1 MKKRVQTSLLNNFH
15 SIAKAAAI
23 FCGSLFVLKESLM
36 KKRNFLTVFAAV
48 MISLLMLCG
57 CSEDD
62 VGEIEGA
69 YVGTDISRY
78 IDSIGEEPTETLSET
93 VSEDDTET
101 SDGKMSDGENSN
113 DEIFDSETAAKTVIS
128 DEITSADIPETSEAD
143 LSEMEKAV
151 QKYYFR
157 SEKLFDSHYEKHGAE
172 FGDITQDE
180 YLDLAN
186 ELINAE
192 GENILHKTEKDDGD
206 FLYYD
211 TETNEF
217 LVLSTDGYIRTFFK
231 PSAGLDYWERQ

>member
-1 MKKRVQTSLLNNFH
+1 MKN
-15 SIAKAAAI
+15 I
-23 FCGSLFVLKESLM
+23 
-36 KKRNFLTVFAAV
+36 LTAFAAV

-62 VGEIEGA
+62 VGEIEET

-78 IDSIGEEPTETLSET
+78 IDSIDEEPTETLSET
-93 VSEDDTET
+93 VSEDDIETSYGET

-113 DEIFDSETAAKTVIS
+113 DEISDSETAAETVIS
-128 DEITSADIPETSEAD
+128 DEITSADIPEASEDD
-143 LSEMEKAV
+143 LFETEKAV

-192 GENILHKTEKDDGD
+192 GENILHKTEKEDGD

-217 LVLSTDGYIRTFFK
+217 LVLSTGGYIRTFFK

>member
-1 MKKRVQTSLLNNFH
+1 MR
-15 SIAKAAAI
+15 
-23 FCGSLFVLKESLM
+23 
-36 KKRNFLTVFAAV
+36 KRNFLIAFAAV
-48 MISLLMLCG
+48 MISLLMFCG
-57 CSEDD
+57 CSENDI
-62 VGEIEGA
+62 GEIEGT

-78 IDSIGEEPTETLSET
+78 IDIEEEPTETLSEI
-93 VSEDDTET
+93 VPEDDTET
-101 SDGKMSDGENSN
+101 SDGKISDE
-113 DEIFDSETAAKTVIS
+113 EISDSEKANDTIIS
-128 DEITSADIPETSEAD
+128 EEITSADIPEASEAD
-143 LSEMEKAV
+143 LSETEKAV

-172 FGDITQDE
+172 FGNITQDE

-192 GENILHKTEKDDGD
+192 GENILHKTEKEDGD

>member
-1 MKKRVQTSLLNNFH
+1 MKN
-15 SIAKAAAI
+15 I
-23 FCGSLFVLKESLM
+23 
-36 KKRNFLTVFAAV
+36 LTVFAAV

-57 CSEDD
+57 CSENDI
-62 VGEIEGA
+62 GEIEET

-78 IDSIGEEPTETLSET
+78 IDIEEEPTETLSET
-93 VSEDDTET
+93 VPEDDTET
-101 SDGKMSDGENSN
+101 SDGKISDEETS
-113 DEIFDSETAAKTVIS
+113 DSETANDTIIS
-128 DEITSADIPETSEAD
+128 EEITSADIPEASEAD
-143 LSEMEKAV
+143 LSETEKAV

-172 FGDITQDE
+172 FGNITQDE

-192 GENILHKTEKDDGD
+192 GENILHKTEKEDGD

>member
-1 MKKRVQTSLLNNFH
+1 MKN
-15 SIAKAAAI
+15 I
-23 FCGSLFVLKESLM
+23 
-36 KKRNFLTVFAAV
+36 LTVFAAL
-48 MISLLMLCG
+48 MMSLLLLCG
-57 CSEDD
+57 CSDD
-62 VGEIEGA
+62 DAVEIEGV

-78 IDSIGEEPTETLSET
+78 IDSEEISAETSSET
-93 VSEDDTET
+93 VLTDESEPSEDISSDEET
-101 SDGKMSDGENSN
+101 LPET
-113 DEIFDSETAAKTVIS
+113 ILSE
-128 DEITSADIPETSEAD
+128 EITSADIPEASEAD
-143 LSEMEKAV
+143 LSETEKAV

-192 GENILHKTEKDDGD
+192 GENILHKTEKEDGD

>member
-1 MKKRVQTSLLNNFH
+1 MR
-15 SIAKAAAI
+15 
-23 FCGSLFVLKESLM
+23 
-36 KKRNFLTVFAAV
+36 KRNFLTVFAAV
-48 MISLLMLCG
+48 MMSLLLLCG
-57 CSEDD
+57 CSDD
-62 VGEIEGA
+62 DAVEIEGV

-78 IDSIGEEPTETLSET
+78 IDIEEEPTETLSEI
-93 VSEDDTET
+93 VPEDDTET
-101 SDGKMSDGENSN
+101 SDGK
-113 DEIFDSETAAKTVIS
+113 IS
-128 DEITSADIPETSEAD
+128 DEETLPETILSEEITSADIPEASEAD
-143 LSEMEKAV
+143 LSETEKAV

-172 FGDITQDE
+172 FGNITQDE

-192 GENILHKTEKDDGD
+192 GENILHKTEKEDGD

>member
-1 MKKRVQTSLLNNFH
+1 MKN
-15 SIAKAAAI
+15 I
-23 FCGSLFVLKESLM
+23 
-36 KKRNFLTVFAAV
+36 LTAFAAV

-62 VGEIEGA
+62 VGEIEET

-78 IDSIGEEPTETLSET
+78 IDSIDEEPTETLSET
-93 VSEDDTET
+93 VSEDDIETSYGET
-101 SDGKMSDGENSN
+101 SDGEMSDGENSN
-113 DEIFDSETAAKTVIS
+113 DEISDSETAAETVIS
-128 DEITSADIPETSEAD
+128 DEITSADIPEASEND
-143 LSEMEKAV
+143 LSETEKAV

-192 GENILHKTEKDDGD
+192 GENILHKTEKEDGD

>member
-1 MKKRVQTSLLNNFH
+1 MKRS
-15 SIAKAAAI
+15 
-23 FCGSLFVLKESLM
+23 
-36 KKRNFLTVFAAV
+36 NFLTAFAAV

-57 CSEDD
+57 CSEYD
-62 VGEIEGA
+62 VGEIEGT

-78 IDSIGEEPTETLSET
+78 IDMEEDPTETLSET

-101 SDGKMSDGENSN
+101 SVGRISDGENSN
-113 DEIFDSETAAKTVIS
+113 EKISDSETANDTIIS
-128 DEITSADIPETSEAD
+128 EEITSADIPETSETD
-143 LSEMEKAV
+143 LSETEKAV

-192 GENILHKTEKDDGD
+192 GENILHKTEKEDGD

>member
-1 MKKRVQTSLLNNFH
+1 MKN
-15 SIAKAAAI
+15 I
-23 FCGSLFVLKESLM
+23 
-36 KKRNFLTVFAAV
+36 LTAFAAV

-62 VGEIEGA
+62 VGELEET

-101 SDGKMSDGENSN
+101 SYGETSDGETSDGEMSDGEKSN
-113 DEIFDSETAAKTVIS
+113 DEISDSETAAETVIS
-128 DEITSADIPETSEAD
+128 DEITSADIPEASEDD
-143 LSEMEKAV
+143 LSETEKAV

-192 GENILHKTEKDDGD
+192 GENILHKTEKEDGD

>member
-1 MKKRVQTSLLNNFH
+1 MR
-15 SIAKAAAI
+15 
-23 FCGSLFVLKESLM
+23 
-36 KKRNFLTVFAAV
+36 KRNFLAAFAAV
-48 MISLLMLCG
+48 IISLLMLCG
-57 CSEDD
+57 CSEND
-62 VGEIEGA
+62 VGEIEGT

-78 IDSIGEEPTETLSET
+78 IDSADEEPTETLSET

-101 SDGKMSDGENSN
+101 SD
-113 DEIFDSETAAKTVIS
+113 SETANDTVIS
-128 DEITSADIPETSEAD
+128 EEITSADIPETSEAD
-143 LSEMEKAV
+143 LSETEKAV

>member
-1 MKKRVQTSLLNNFH
+1 
-15 SIAKAAAI
+15 
-23 FCGSLFVLKESLM
+23 M
-36 KKRNFLTVFAAV
+36 KKRNFLAAFAAV

-57 CSEDD
+57 CSEYD

-78 IDSIGEEPTETLSET
+78 IDIEEPAETLSET

-101 SDGKMSDGENSN
+101 FDERISDGENSN
-113 DEIFDSETAAKTVIS
+113 AETSDSETANDTIIS
-128 DEITSADIPETSEAD
+128 EEITSADIPETSETD
-143 LSEMEKAV
+143 LSETEKAV

>member
-1 MKKRVQTSLLNNFH
+1 
-15 SIAKAAAI
+15 
-23 FCGSLFVLKESLM
+23 M
-36 KKRNFLTVFAAV
+36 KKRNFLAAFAAV

-62 VGEIEGA
+62 IGEIEGT

-78 IDSIGEEPTETLSET
+78 IDIEEEPTETLSET

-101 SDGKMSDGENSN
+101 SDGKIFDRENSN
-113 DEIFDSETAAKTVIS
+113 EEISDSEMANDTIIS
-128 DEITSADIPETSEAD
+128 EEITSADIPETSEAD
-143 LSEMEKAV
+143 LSETEKAV

-231 PSAGLDYWERQ
+231 PSEGLDYWERQ

>member
-1 MKKRVQTSLLNNFH
+1 MMSLL
-15 SIAKAAAI
+15 
-23 FCGSLFVLKESLM
+23 L
-36 KKRNFLTVFAAV
+36 
-48 MISLLMLCG
+48 LCG
-57 CSEDD
+57 CSDD
-62 VGEIEGA
+62 DAVEIEGV

-78 IDSIGEEPTETLSET
+78 IDSEEISAETSSET
-93 VSEDDTET
+93 VLTDESEPSEEISSDEET
-101 SDGKMSDGENSN
+101 LPET
-113 DEIFDSETAAKTVIS
+113 ILSE
-128 DEITSADIPETSEAD
+128 EITSADIPEASEAD
-143 LSEMEKAV
+143 LSETEKAV

-192 GENILHKTEKDDGD
+192 GENILHKTEKEDGD

>member
-1 MKKRVQTSLLNNFH
+1 MKKKAQTSLLNNFH
-15 SIAKAAAI
+15 SIAKAAA
-23 FCGSLFVLKESLM
+23 FYVVAFLYYKENFM
-36 KKRNFLTVFAAV
+36 RKRNFLIAFAAV

-57 CSEDD
+57 CSENDI
-62 VGEIEGA
+62 GEIEGT

-78 IDSIGEEPTETLSET
+78 IDIEEEPTETLSET
-93 VSEDDTET
+93 VPEDDTET
-101 SDGKMSDGENSN
+101 SDGKISDE
-113 DEIFDSETAAKTVIS
+113 EISDSETANDTIIS
-128 DEITSADIPETSEAD
+128 EEITSADIPEESEAD
-143 LSEMEKAV
+143 LSETEKAV

-192 GENILHKTEKDDGD
+192 GENILHKTEKEDGD

>member
-1 MKKRVQTSLLNNFH
+1 MKN
-15 SIAKAAAI
+15 I
-23 FCGSLFVLKESLM
+23 
-36 KKRNFLTVFAAV
+36 LTVFAAV

-62 VGEIEGA
+62 IGEIEGTH
-69 YVGTDISRY
+69 VGTDISRY
-78 IDSIGEEPTETLSET
+78 IDIEEEPTETLSET
-93 VSEDDTET
+93 VPEDDTET
-101 SDGKMSDGENSN
+101 SDGKISDEETS
-113 DEIFDSETAAKTVIS
+113 DSETANDTVIS
-128 DEITSADIPETSEAD
+128 EEITSADIPEASEAN
-143 LSEMEKAV
+143 LSETEKAV

-192 GENILHKTEKDDGD
+192 GENILHKTEKEDGD

-231 PSAGLDYWERQ
+231 PSDGLDYLERQ

>member
-1 MKKRVQTSLLNNFH
+1 MKN
-15 SIAKAAAI
+15 I
-23 FCGSLFVLKESLM
+23 
-36 KKRNFLTVFAAV
+36 LTVFAAV

-57 CSEDD
+57 CSENDI
-62 VGEIEGA
+62 GEIEET

-78 IDSIGEEPTETLSET
+78 IDIEEEPTETLSET
-93 VSEDDTET
+93 VPEDDTET
-101 SDGKMSDGENSN
+101 SDGKISDEETS
-113 DEIFDSETAAKTVIS
+113 DSETANDTVIS
-128 DEITSADIPETSEAD
+128 EEITSADIPKTSEAD
-143 LSEMEKAV
+143 LSETEKAV

-192 GENILHKTEKDDGD
+192 GENILHKTEKEDGD

>member
-1 MKKRVQTSLLNNFH
+1 MKN
-15 SIAKAAAI
+15 I
-23 FCGSLFVLKESLM
+23 
-36 KKRNFLTVFAAV
+36 LTAFAAV

-62 VGEIEGA
+62 VGELEET

-93 VSEDDTET
+93 VSEEDTET
-101 SDGKMSDGENSN
+101 SYGETSDGETSDGEMSDGEKSN
-113 DEIFDSETAAKTVIS
+113 DEISDSETAAETVIS
-128 DEITSADIPETSEAD
+128 DEITSADIPEASEDD
-143 LSEMEKAV
+143 LSETEKAV

-192 GENILHKTEKDDGD
+192 GENILHKTEKEDGD

>member
-1 MKKRVQTSLLNNFH
+1 MKN
-15 SIAKAAAI
+15 I
-23 FCGSLFVLKESLM
+23 
-36 KKRNFLTVFAAV
+36 LTVFAAV

-62 VGEIEGA
+62 VGEKEET

-78 IDSIGEEPTETLSET
+78 IDSIDEEPTETLSET

-101 SDGKMSDGENSN
+101 SYGETSDGETSDGEMSDGENSN
-113 DEIFDSETAAKTVIS
+113 DEISDSETAAETVIS
-128 DEITSADIPETSEAD
+128 DEITSADIPEASEDD
-143 LSEMEKAV
+143 LSETEKTV

-192 GENILHKTEKDDGD
+192 GENILHKTEKEDGD

>member
-1 MKKRVQTSLLNNFH
+1 MR
-15 SIAKAAAI
+15 
-23 FCGSLFVLKESLM
+23 
-36 KKRNFLTVFAAV
+36 KRNFLAAFAAV

-62 VGEIEGA
+62 VGEIEGT

-78 IDSIGEEPTETLSET
+78 IDIEEEPTETLSET

-101 SDGKMSDGENSN
+101 SDGKIFDRENSN
-113 DEIFDSETAAKTVIS
+113 EEISDSETANDTIIS
-128 DEITSADIPETSEAD
+128 EEITSADIPETSEED
-143 LSEMEKAV
+143 LSETEKAV

-192 GENILHKTEKDDGD
+192 GENIRIRPKKMTATSSIMTPKRTSSSSFPRTAIYEPFSSRAQAWTIGKDSN
-206 FLYYD
+206 
-211 TETNEF
+211 TNAN
-217 LVLSTDGYIRTFFK
+217 L
-231 PSAGLDYWERQ
+231 

>member
-1 MKKRVQTSLLNNFH
+1 
-15 SIAKAAAI
+15 
-23 FCGSLFVLKESLM
+23 M
-36 KKRNFLTVFAAV
+36 KKRNFLTAFAAV

-62 VGEIEGA
+62 VGEIEGT

-78 IDSIGEEPTETLSET
+78 IDIEEPSETLSET

-101 SDGKMSDGENSN
+101 SDGEKSN
-113 DEIFDSETAAKTVIS
+113 EETSDSETANDTIITE
-128 DEITSADIPETSEAD
+128 EITSADIPETSEAD
-143 LSEMEKAV
+143 LSETEKAV

>member
-1 MKKRVQTSLLNNFH
+1 
-15 SIAKAAAI
+15 
-23 FCGSLFVLKESLM
+23 M

-78 IDSIGEEPTETLSET
+78 IDIEEPTETLSEI

-101 SDGKMSDGENSN
+101 TNEKIS
-113 DEIFDSETAAKTVIS
+113 DSETANDTIIS
-128 DEITSADIPETSEAD
+128 EEITSADMPETSEAD
-143 LSEMEKAV
+143 LSETEKAV

>member
-1 MKKRVQTSLLNNFH
+1 MKN
-15 SIAKAAAI
+15 I
-23 FCGSLFVLKESLM
+23 
-36 KKRNFLTVFAAV
+36 LTVFAAV

-57 CSEDD
+57 CSENDI
-62 VGEIEGA
+62 GEIEGT

-78 IDSIGEEPTETLSET
+78 IDIEEEPTETLSEA
-93 VSEDDTET
+93 VPEDDTET
-101 SDGKMSDGENSN
+101 SDGKISDE
-113 DEIFDSETAAKTVIS
+113 EISDSETANDTIIS
-128 DEITSADIPETSEAD
+128 EEITSADIPEESEAY
-143 LSEMEKAV
+143 LSETEKAV

-192 GENILHKTEKDDGD
+192 GENILHKTEKADGD

>member
-1 MKKRVQTSLLNNFH
+1 MCKNIL
-15 SIAKAAAI
+15 KA
-23 FCGSLFVLKESLM
+23 
-36 KKRNFLTVFAAV
+36 FAAT
-48 MISLLMLCG
+48 MTALFLL
-57 CSEDD
+57 CSCSGDTPEEIDATN
-62 VGEIEGA
+62 VGS
-69 YVGTDISRY
+69 DISRY
-78 IDSIGEEPTETLSET
+78 VDSTEEETEET
-93 VSEDDTET
+93 VSETSSEESEDTSAEEALTEEAIET
-101 SDGKMSDGENSN
+101 TAETT
-113 DEIFDSETAAKTVIS
+113 SETTSETTTVFE
-128 DEITSADIPETSEAD
+128 EITSADIPEFSEETAT
-143 LSEMEKAV
+143 ETEKAV

-192 GENILHKTEKDDGD
+192 GENILHKTEKEDGD

>member
-1 MKKRVQTSLLNNFH
+1 MKN
-15 SIAKAAAI
+15 I
-23 FCGSLFVLKESLM
+23 
-36 KKRNFLTVFAAV
+36 LTAFAAV

-62 VGEIEGA
+62 VGEIEET

-93 VSEDDTET
+93 VSEDDIETSNGETSDGET

-113 DEIFDSETAAKTVIS
+113 DEISDSETAAETVIS
-128 DEITSADIPETSEAD
+128 DEITSADIPEASEDD
-143 LSEMEKAV
+143 LSETEKAV

-192 GENILHKTEKDDGD
+192 GENILHKTEKEDGD

>member
-1 MKKRVQTSLLNNFH
+1 MR
-15 SIAKAAAI
+15 
-23 FCGSLFVLKESLM
+23 
-36 KKRNFLTVFAAV
+36 KRNFLTVFAAL
-48 MISLLMLCG
+48 MLSLLLLCG
-57 CSEDD
+57 CSDD
-62 VGEIEGA
+62 DAVEIEGI

-78 IDSIGEEPTETLSET
+78 IDSEETSAETNSET
-93 VSEDDTET
+93 VSADESEPSEDISSKEEAAPSEET
-101 SDGKMSDGENSN
+101 LPEAA
-113 DEIFDSETAAKTVIS
+113 ISE
-128 DEITSADIPETSEAD
+128 EITFADIPEASEAD
-143 LSEMEKAV
+143 LSETEKAV

-192 GENILHKTEKDDGD
+192 GENILHKTEKEDGD

>member
-1 MKKRVQTSLLNNFH
+1 MKN
-15 SIAKAAAI
+15 I
-23 FCGSLFVLKESLM
+23 
-36 KKRNFLTVFAAV
+36 LTAFAAV

-62 VGEIEGA
+62 VGEIEET

-78 IDSIGEEPTETLSET
+78 IDSIDEEPTETLSET
-93 VSEDDTET
+93 VSEDDIETSYGET
-101 SDGKMSDGENSN
+101 SDGEMSDGENSN
-113 DEIFDSETAAKTVIS
+113 DEISDSETAAETVIS
-128 DEITSADIPETSEAD
+128 DEITSADIPEASEDD
-143 LSEMEKAV
+143 LSETEKAV

-192 GENILHKTEKDDGD
+192 GKNILHKTEKEDGD

>member
-1 MKKRVQTSLLNNFH
+1 MKN
-15 SIAKAAAI
+15 I
-23 FCGSLFVLKESLM
+23 
-36 KKRNFLTVFAAV
+36 LTAFAAV

-62 VGEIEGA
+62 VGEIEET

-101 SDGKMSDGENSN
+101 SYGETSDGETSDGEMSDGENSN
-113 DEIFDSETAAKTVIS
+113 DEISDSETAAETVIS
-128 DEITSADIPETSEAD
+128 DEITSADIPEASEDD
-143 LSEMEKAV
+143 LSETEKAV

-192 GENILHKTEKDDGD
+192 GENILHKTEKEDGD

>member
-1 MKKRVQTSLLNNFH
+1 MKN
-15 SIAKAAAI
+15 I
-23 FCGSLFVLKESLM
+23 
-36 KKRNFLTVFAAV
+36 LTAFAAV

-57 CSEDD
+57 CSYDD
-62 VGEIEGA
+62 VGEIEEP

-78 IDSIGEEPTETLSET
+78 IDSIDEEPAETLSET

-101 SDGKMSDGENSN
+101 SYGETSDGKMSDGENSN
-113 DEIFDSETAAKTVIS
+113 EEISDSKTAAGTVIS
-128 DEITSADIPETSEAD
+128 DEITSADIPKAAEEGFSET
-143 LSEMEKAV
+143 EKAV

-192 GENILHKTEKDDGD
+192 GENILHKTEKEDGD

>member
-1 MKKRVQTSLLNNFH
+1 MCKNILTALTAMM
-15 SIAKAAAI
+15 IA
-23 FCGSLFVLKESLM
+23 
-36 KKRNFLTVFAAV
+36 
-48 MISLLMLCG
+48 LLMLCG
-57 CSEDD
+57 CSEDKIDEID
-62 VGEIEGA
+62 VTN
-69 YVGTDISRY
+69 VGTDISRY
-78 IDSIGEEPTETLSET
+78 ADSSGEETEET
-93 VSEDDTET
+93 VSET
-101 SDGKMSDGENSN
+101 SVEKNED
-113 DEIFDSETAAKTVIS
+113 IS
-128 DEITSADIPETSEAD
+128 DEETLTEKFSAEETIETTAETTTAFAEITFADIPEFSEETA
-143 LSEMEKAV
+143 SETEKAV

-192 GENILHKTEKDDGD
+192 GENILHKTEKEDGD
-206 FLYYD
+206 FLYYN

>member
-1 MKKRVQTSLLNNFH
+1 MKN
-15 SIAKAAAI
+15 I
-23 FCGSLFVLKESLM
+23 
-36 KKRNFLTVFAAV
+36 LTAFAAV

-62 VGEIEGA
+62 VGEIEET

-78 IDSIGEEPTETLSET
+78 IDSIDEEPTETLSET
-93 VSEDDTET
+93 VSEDDIETSYGET

-113 DEIFDSETAAKTVIS
+113 DEISDSETAAETVIS
-128 DEITSADIPETSEAD
+128 DEITSADIPEASEDD
-143 LSEMEKAV
+143 LSETEKAV

-192 GENILHKTEKDDGD
+192 GENILHKTEKEDGD

-217 LVLSTDGYIRTFFK
+217 LVLSMDGYIRTFFK

>member
-1 MKKRVQTSLLNNFH
+1 
-15 SIAKAAAI
+15 
-23 FCGSLFVLKESLM
+23 M
-36 KKRNFLTVFAAV
+36 KKRNFLTVFVAV

-57 CSEDD
+57 CSEYD

-78 IDSIGEEPTETLSET
+78 IDIEEPTETLSEI
-93 VSEDDTET
+93 VSEDDTKTPNEKI
-101 SDGKMSDGENSN
+101 S
-113 DEIFDSETAAKTVIS
+113 DSETANDTIIS
-128 DEITSADIPETSEAD
+128 EEITSADIPETSEAD
-143 LSEMEKAV
+143 LSETEKAV

>member
-1 MKKRVQTSLLNNFH
+1 MMSLL
-15 SIAKAAAI
+15 
-23 FCGSLFVLKESLM
+23 L
-36 KKRNFLTVFAAV
+36 
-48 MISLLMLCG
+48 LCG
-57 CSEDD
+57 CSDD
-62 VGEIEGA
+62 DAVEIEGV

-78 IDSIGEEPTETLSET
+78 IDIEEEPTETLSEI
-93 VSEDDTET
+93 VPEDDTET
-101 SDGKMSDGENSN
+101 SDGK
-113 DEIFDSETAAKTVIS
+113 IS
-128 DEITSADIPETSEAD
+128 DEETLPETILSEEITSADIPEASEAD
-143 LSEMEKAV
+143 LSETEKSV

-157 SEKLFDSHYEKHGAE
+157 SEKLFDSHYEKLGAE

-192 GENILHKTEKDDGD
+192 GKNILHKTEKEDGD

>member
-1 MKKRVQTSLLNNFH
+1 MKN
-15 SIAKAAAI
+15 I
-23 FCGSLFVLKESLM
+23 
-36 KKRNFLTVFAAV
+36 LTAFAAV

-62 VGEIEGA
+62 VGEIEET

-78 IDSIGEEPTETLSET
+78 IDSIDEEPTETLSET
-93 VSEDDTET
+93 VSEDDIETSYGET

-113 DEIFDSETAAKTVIS
+113 DEISDSETAAETVIS
-128 DEITSADIPETSEAD
+128 DEITSADIPEASEDD
-143 LSEMEKAV
+143 LSETEKAV

-192 GENILHKTEKDDGD
+192 GENILHKTEKEDGD

>member
-1 MKKRVQTSLLNNFH
+1 MKN
-15 SIAKAAAI
+15 I
-23 FCGSLFVLKESLM
+23 
-36 KKRNFLTVFAAV
+36 LTAFAAV

-62 VGEIEGA
+62 VGEKEET

-78 IDSIGEEPTETLSET
+78 IDSIDEEPTETLSET

-101 SDGKMSDGENSN
+101 SYGETSDGETSDGETSDGEMSDGENSN
-113 DEIFDSETAAKTVIS
+113 DEISDSKTAAETVIS
-128 DEITSADIPETSEAD
+128 DEITSADIPEASED
-143 LSEMEKAV
+143 NLSETEKAV

-192 GENILHKTEKDDGD
+192 GENILHKTEKEDGD

>member
-1 MKKRVQTSLLNNFH
+1 MR
-15 SIAKAAAI
+15 
-23 FCGSLFVLKESLM
+23 
-36 KKRNFLTVFAAV
+36 KRNFLIAFAAV
-48 MISLLMLCG
+48 MISLLMICG
-57 CSEDD
+57 CSENDI
-62 VGEIEGA
+62 GEIEGT

-78 IDSIGEEPTETLSET
+78 IDIEEEPTGALSET
-93 VSEDDTET
+93 VPEDDTET
-101 SDGKMSDGENSN
+101 SDGKISDE
-113 DEIFDSETAAKTVIS
+113 EISDSEKANDTIIS
-128 DEITSADIPETSEAD
+128 EEITSADIPEASEAD
-143 LSEMEKAV
+143 LSETEKAV

-172 FGDITQDE
+172 FGNITQDE

-192 GENILHKTEKDDGD
+192 GENILHKTEKEDGD

>member
-1 MKKRVQTSLLNNFH
+1 
-15 SIAKAAAI
+15 
-23 FCGSLFVLKESLM
+23 M
-36 KKRNFLTVFAAV
+36 KKRNFLAAFAAV

-62 VGEIEGA
+62 IGEIEGT

-78 IDSIGEEPTETLSET
+78 IDIKEEPTETLSET

-101 SDGKMSDGENSN
+101 SDGKIFDRENSN
-113 DEIFDSETAAKTVIS
+113 EEISDSETANDTIIS
-128 DEITSADIPETSEAD
+128 EEITSADIPETSEAD
-143 LSEMEKAV
+143 LSETEKAV

-231 PSAGLDYWERQ
+231 PSEGLDYWERQ

>member
-1 MKKRVQTSLLNNFH
+1 MKN
-15 SIAKAAAI
+15 I
-23 FCGSLFVLKESLM
+23 
-36 KKRNFLTVFAAV
+36 LTAFAAV

-62 VGEIEGA
+62 VGEIEET

-78 IDSIGEEPTETLSET
+78 IDSIDEEPTETLSET
-93 VSEDDTET
+93 VSEDDIETSYGET
-101 SDGKMSDGENSN
+101 SDGETSDGEMSDGENSN
-113 DEIFDSETAAKTVIS
+113 DEISDSETAAETVIS
-128 DEITSADIPETSEAD
+128 DEITSADIPEASEDD
-143 LSEMEKAV
+143 LSETEKAV

-192 GENILHKTEKDDGD
+192 GENILHKTEKEDGD

>member
-1 MKKRVQTSLLNNFH
+1 
-15 SIAKAAAI
+15 
-23 FCGSLFVLKESLM
+23 M
-36 KKRNFLTVFAAV
+36 KKRNFLAAFAAV

-62 VGEIEGA
+62 IGEIEGA

-78 IDSIGEEPTETLSET
+78 IDIEEEPTETLSET

-101 SDGKMSDGENSN
+101 SDGKIFDRENSN
-113 DEIFDSETAAKTVIS
+113 EEISDSETANDTIIS
-128 DEITSADIPETSEAD
+128 EEITSADIPETSEED
-143 LSEMEKAV
+143 LSETEKAV

>member
-1 MKKRVQTSLLNNFH
+1 MKN
-15 SIAKAAAI
+15 I
-23 FCGSLFVLKESLM
+23 
-36 KKRNFLTVFAAV
+36 LTVFAAL
-48 MISLLMLCG
+48 MMSLLLLCG
-57 CSEDD
+57 CSDD
-62 VGEIEGA
+62 DAVEIEGV

-78 IDSIGEEPTETLSET
+78 IDSEEISAETNSET
-93 VSEDDTET
+93 VLTDESEPSEEISSNEET
-101 SDGKMSDGENSN
+101 LPET
-113 DEIFDSETAAKTVIS
+113 ILSE
-128 DEITSADIPETSEAD
+128 EITSADIPEASEAD
-143 LSEMEKAV
+143 LSETEKAV

-192 GENILHKTEKDDGD
+192 GKNILHKTEKEDGD